1 MIIFKNLPQKVPYL
15 MLKEKYDKSINAG
28 QNDIE
33 AICIASYSTEFK
45 EVNARYVNLK
55 IIDGNDFIFFT
66 NYNSL
71 KANDF
76 SCHPQITSLIYW
88 DKLNIQIR
96 IKASIK
102 RTSNEFNKKYF
113 KKRDIYK
120 NALSIS
126 SNQSSKIKSYE
137 EVNKNYLDTLKMK
150 NLDECPKYWG
160 GFAFT
165 PYYFEFW
172 EGHESRINKR
182 EVFEFK
188 DSDWNK
194 YILEP

>member
-1 MIIFKNLPQKVPYL
+1 M
-15 MLKEKYDKSINAG
+15 
-28 QNDIE
+28 
-33 AICIASYSTEFK
+33 
-45 EVNARYVNLK
+45 
-55 IIDGNDFIFFT
+55 
-66 NYNSL
+66 
-71 KANDF
+71 
-76 SCHPQITSLIYW
+76 

-137 EVNKNYLDTLKMK
+137 DVNKNYLDTLKMK